1 MGVGDI
7 GEVSNQLGQGRNSPI
22 GRECWNDGREQDASV
37 DTGQRSGER
46 TAHPEH
52 GGYGIDFCY
61 AAGCQSWVV
70 GVQRAEPVGS
80 DGMRSHGLAIRDSG
94 ALPDRAREAPDKEG
108 DNNRG
113 RKGRK
118 HECRLVNG
126 RGQREPSGSEKSGRD
141 GEHDG
146 DSAWLRSGA
155 RRIFRQGAD
164 RAHRKRGDEMGV

>member
-1 MGVGDI
+1 M
-7 GEVSNQLGQGRNSPI
+7 
-22 GRECWNDGREQDASV
+22 
-37 DTGQRSGER
+37 
-46 TAHPEH
+46 
-52 GGYGIDFCY
+52 
-61 AAGCQSWVV
+61 
-70 GVQRAEPVGS
+70 
-80 DGMRSHGLAIRDSG
+80 AIRDSG